1 MAKKKGISGK
11 EEERRMNDPKDVV
24 FFDQSSM
31 HIFILKSN
39 VSTSETCF
47 IEGKEY
53 PLYKLDTSSA
63 SHYAFT
69 KQEVATIQTS
79 VRKKFLDK
87 YNLNK

>member
-1 MAKKKGISGK
+1 MAKRKSSDK
-11 EEERRMNDPKDVV
+11 EEEVRMNDPKDVV

-31 HIFILKSN
+31 QIFILKSN
-39 VSTSETCF
+39 VTSSETCF
-47 IEGKEY
+47 IEGREY
-53 PLYKLDTSSA
+53 PLCKLDTSSA

-69 KQEVATIQTS
+69 EQSANTIQTS